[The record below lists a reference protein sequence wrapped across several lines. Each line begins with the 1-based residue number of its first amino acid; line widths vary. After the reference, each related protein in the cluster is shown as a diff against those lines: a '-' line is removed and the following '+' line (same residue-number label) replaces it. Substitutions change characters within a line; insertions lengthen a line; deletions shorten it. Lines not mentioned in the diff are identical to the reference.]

1 MITKN
6 NKKYNKQ
13 FFMNLALLQ
22 ARKNIGNTKTN
33 PSVGCVIEKKGI
45 ILGAGCTSLNGRHHA
60 EVNAIRFSRTNVK
73 NSNLYTTLEPCSHYG
88 KTPPCIKTIIKNK
101 VRKVFF
107 SINDPDVRS
116 YNKSKKLL
124 IKRNIKVER

>member
-1 MITKN
+1 M
-6 NKKYNKQ
+6 
-13 FFMNLALLQ
+13 
-22 ARKNIGNTKTN
+22 
-33 PSVGCVIEKKGI
+33 
-45 ILGAGCTSLNGRHHA
+45 
-60 EVNAIRFSRTNVK
+60 
-73 NSNLYTTLEPCSHYG
+73 YTTLEPCSHYG

-124 IKRNIKVER
+124 IKRNIKVEKNVFRYEVGKFYKSYLKFKKEGLPFVTAKLAVSTFNKVELEVYVEGIALSVYGSSLKVFVGTLNAPSL